1 MWKPRRQLGG
11 RCVDVNALHLDG
23 RSLDA
28 RHVYAQHLDGIHVDA
43 G

>member
-11 RCVDVNALHLDG
+11 RCLDVDAIHLDG
-23 RSLDA
+23 WSLDA
-28 RHVYAQHLDGIHVDA
+28 RDVYAQHLDEIYVDA